1 VKDYKNSEAHNVKH
15 KKKRF
20 WIILAIVISLLL
32 LGFGAYAYSIYN
44 NIDRTYKPL
53 KREKS
58 EKRENKVSIKR
69 NDPIAVLLL
78 GVDKR
83 KGDKGRS
90 DTMIVATINPKDKT
104 MKLLSI
110 PRDTRVEIVG
120 KGIQDKINHS
130 FAFGGVEMSIHT
142 VEKFLDIPIDY
153 YAQINMEG
161 LAEIIDQV
169 GGIQIDSPIAFS
181 EGGKSFSKGINNL
194 NGKEALLYV
203 RMRKQDPKGDFGR
216 QERQRIVIQ
225 ELLSKL
231 ISVDSV
237 PRLNGIVRSLGDNIS
252 TNLKVS
258 EAMDMREGYGPAR
271 SNSETLN
278 LEGSGQKINGI
289 YYFVPKQSSVDS
301 IITVLKNHLELNN
314 QTSAE

>member
-1 VKDYKNSEAHNVKH
+1 MKENKNSEAHNGIN

-20 WIILAIVISLLL
+20 WITLGIVISLLL
-32 LGFGAYAYSIYN
+32 LGLGAYAYNIYN
-44 NIDRTYKPL
+44 NIDKTYKPL

-58 EKRENKVSIKR
+58 EKREIKISIKR

-90 DTMIVATINPKDKT
+90 DTMIVTTINPKDKT
-104 MKLLSI
+104 MKILSI
-110 PRDTRVEIVG
+110 PRDARVEIVG

-153 YAQINMEG
+153 YIQLNMEG

-169 GGIQIDSPIAFS
+169 GGIQINSPIAFR
-181 EGGKSFSKGINNL
+181 EGGRSFIVGTNNL
-194 NGKEALLYV
+194 NGKDALIYV
-203 RMRKQDPKGDFGR
+203 RMRKKDPKGDFGR
-216 QERQRIVIQ
+216 QERQRIVIE
-225 ELLSKL
+225 ELLNRL

-271 SNSETLN
+271 NNNETLN
-278 LEGSGQKINGI
+278 LEGSDQKINGI
-289 YYFVPKQSSVDS
+289 YYFVPKQESVDA
-301 IITVLKNHLELNN
+301 IIATFKRNLELNT
-314 QTSAE
+314 QTSSE

>member
-1 VKDYKNSEAHNVKH
+1 MKDYKNSEAHNVKH